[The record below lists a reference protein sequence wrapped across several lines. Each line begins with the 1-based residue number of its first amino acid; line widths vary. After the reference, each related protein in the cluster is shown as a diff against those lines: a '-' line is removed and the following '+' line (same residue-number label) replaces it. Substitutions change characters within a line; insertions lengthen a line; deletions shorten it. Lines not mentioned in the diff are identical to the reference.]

1 MKDTSKSFRVFIVVL
16 LVIILWG
23 FYNWGLALS
32 GGHGITGGSDF
43 VPWGLDIVGFV
54 FFVGA
59 SAGATIIG
67 LMIHGFEHEHY
78 KPLGVRAIVFSG
90 SLARTYW
97 SRAAVAS
104 RLLKKVKK
112 DGLFQQIQSKL
123 SLIMNSITEEDLK
136 NAKLREKVQSA
147 RVIGEIANKLLK

>member
-1 MKDTSKSFRVFIVVL
+1 VKKGKLNKEIFIAA
-16 LVIILWG
+16 I
-23 FYNWGLALS
+23 LS
-32 GGHGITGGSDF
+32 GES
-43 VPWGLDIVGFV
+43 
-54 FFVGA
+54 
-59 SAGATIIG
+59 
-67 LMIHGFEHEHY
+67 
-78 KPLGVRAIVFSG
+78 GVRAIVFSG